1 MRSSYKLAISLS
13 FLFLPVICATGQYG
27 GWAYAGYKY
36 NKASIAPFTTG
47 LSANIYTINPV
58 VYDAHLAEWISVTFQ
73 SNNPRTPYYWV
84 QLGYWKSPSY
94 GLHYYYEWWDQNG
107 YSGPQFLGYGPGPG
121 TTHLYFVQKTGVTF
135 TTWYYYIDYYL
146 IASKYLSLPSPYA
159 VDLRAEAEVS
169 YTTNSPPKTSITGTH
184 FSYLEYN
191 YGGSWSL
198 WDQHSVVLDP
208 PYHIIEVSD
217 YEFYAYGP

>member
-1 MRSSYKLAISLS
+1 
-13 FLFLPVICATGQYG
+13 VICATGQYG
-27 GWAYAGYKY
+27 GWAYAGYIY

-58 VYDAHLAEWISVTFQ
+58 VYDAHLAEWTSVTFQ

-107 YSGPQFLGYGPGPG
+107 YSGPQFLGYGPGPS
-121 TTHLYFVQKTGVTF
+121 TTHLYFVQ
-135 TTWYYYIDYYL
+135 
-146 IASKYLSLPSPYA
+146 
-159 VDLRAEAEVS
+159 
-169 YTTNSPPKTSITGTH
+169 KTSITGTH